1 MQYALDGFNQE
12 KLLAVKSEDG
22 TKLDLTDIKL
32 MGYILRAIPAVKM
45 KRIYDENNQPYVWLE
60 HKHILEDLPILD
72 IKERALQYR
81 LEKLEKL
88 GLIKSKV
95 IASGSCRG
103 TKTYYGITELLDSL
117 QFSEDDMTTRNE
129 LHMKNTTTRS
139 ELHMKERADA
149 NDCVSN
155 SKLTIDSKLNSDNNT
170 ILKNSTAEPSLDNS
184 ETKDIKPKRRVLLND
199 DFSSKGYDTAKEEK
213 KQTKRLN
220 MYDKCILEIDNYTD
234 DDKLKEALKSYLS
247 IRLKMTDKKLLG
259 VNQFKGLLKTLSDL
273 NGDKVAIVEKATERG
288 WASFYELK
296 DYQYSNRNNYRK
308 TDCSVFG
315 ETPQMRSVL
324 PEEVEGGESS
334 GIIF

>member
-1 MQYALDGFNQE
+1 MIFRVEKTKEYTIMSNHHLREKDMSLKAKGLLSWMLSNDDDWDYSIQGIVACCKENETAIESALDELKKFGYLTIT
-12 KLLAVKSEDG
+12 KLLPNQTESGRIE
-22 TKLDLTDIKL
+22 
-32 MGYILRAIPAVKM
+32 Y
-45 KRIYDENNQPYVWLE
+45 IYDIHEKPKQEIEKQEVDFLPLEIQPLENQVQRNT
-60 HKHILEDLPILD
+60 I
-72 IKERALQYR
+72 
-81 LEKLEKL
+81 
-88 GLIKSKV
+88 
-95 IASGSCRG
+95 
-103 TKTYYGITELLDSL
+103 
-117 QFSEDDMTTRNE
+117 TRNTKE
-129 LHMKNTTTRS
+129 EIKN
-139 ELHMKERADA
+139 
-149 NDCVSN
+149 
-155 SKLTIDSKLNSDNNT
+155 NNT
-170 ILKNSTAEPSLDNS
+170 ILKNNTAEPSLDNS
-184 ETKDIKPKRRVLLND
+184 ETKNIKPKRRILLND

-273 NGDKVAIVEKATERG
+273 NGDKVAIVERATERG

-315 ETPQMRSVL
+315 ETPQMRSVS